1 LSSDGDCIIGPK
13 PDSEEAKF
21 KIREKDASYEA
32 QVKGAVQTITSSM
45 KCYVVSFSIKVN
57 LNLFNFGEQA
67 ALHFSSVSNDPEEV
81 SLFLVCYLYIFCTL
95 LIYFNTEVNGFS
107 RTYLYMSFSIRCFV
121 NMICTVTGPTVV
133 DSQGYQSSVTDR
145 CMYSL
150 LSDSSSSFEV
160 LANFQER
167 RRRDVS
173 FLDSVSLRPVGS
185 NDYFHLEQG
194 GRVKTVLTLN
204 SSAQQIQNIMLSKDK
219 TGLSAVFS
227 FSGLKISVMFDGYTA
242 QIHMNAE
249 LSFFFINFF
258 HFASCERQY
267 EDPFACFQ
275 NKMSLSFPAAEPQAF
290 CQDKLCGD
298 HEFCGN
304 KHSGKPGCLCR
315 ALFASKYK
323 VSGTLGEPAVCK
335 QNSGSITLVGCLLE
349 EKGIDY
355 SVLHLN
361 DQSCRGVMDEESHT
375 VTFSFDSTKQEITRN
390 GSQVNYENTIMTQN
404 SSDVITRHDQ
414 VYIDFSCHHTQPEI
428 KVVELRIKD
437 NSVVQHIKSGEWSYS
452 VSMKA
457 YVNAG
462 YTKPIDSAV
471 LLNQKIWVELK
482 TDGLDAN
489 TVAVVMD
496 SCWATSQESDSSK
509 PRYDLINDG
518 CANPNDGTVEVEA
531 NGEGTSCYFSYNMF
545 EFSGSAGEVYLHCK
559 LQLCPKQQN
568 NCIPDCSGG
577 FRRRRRSATLRDGDP
592 GFISLAW
599 IH

>member
-1 LSSDGDCIIGPK
+1 
-13 PDSEEAKF
+13 
-21 KIREKDASYEA
+21 
-32 QVKGAVQTITSSM
+32 
-45 KCYVVSFSIKVN
+45 
-57 LNLFNFGEQA
+57 
-67 ALHFSSVSNDPEEV
+67 
-81 SLFLVCYLYIFCTL
+81 
-95 LIYFNTEVNGFS
+95 
-107 RTYLYMSFSIRCFV
+107 
-121 NMICTVTGPTVV
+121 
-133 DSQGYQSSVTDR
+133 
-145 CMYSL
+145 
-150 LSDSSSSFEV
+150 
-160 LANFQER
+160 
-167 RRRDVS
+167 
-173 FLDSVSLRPVGS
+173 
-185 NDYFHLEQG
+185 
-194 GRVKTVLTLN
+194 
-204 SSAQQIQNIMLSKDK
+204 
-219 TGLSAVFS
+219 
-227 FSGLKISVMFDGYTA
+227 
-242 QIHMNAE
+242 
-249 LSFFFINFF
+249 
-258 HFASCERQY
+258 
-267 EDPFACFQ
+267 
-275 NKMSLSFPAAEPQAF
+275 MSLSFPAAEPQAF

-375 VTFSFDSTKQEITRN
+375 VTFSFDSSNTCGTEITRN